1 MPGNIVGPHGPG
13 VNETTTRPTDTA
25 SGNPLD
31 TWFKDCNAG
40 VAGTGTK
47 VPAVWLNKVCALFR
61 QAIRGRTLGP
71 EPVELDDD
79 MLLKCF
85 RDPANIGDGVPVI
98 KQYNTTTRQY
108 ELRSI
113 AGANGVTVTTSGDGN
128 KLVIY
133 GPSPEGDPTTG
144 ANLGDGAEVYKDK
157 VSDALRFRSLV
168 GVNGVAV
175 TEKTDTVEVGL
186 AGQTNAWIMVKRQRS
201 TLGSDVGTPV
211 GTILAD
217 GTYALWS
224 PTYTPQAS
232 GNVIVVRGTLRLD
245 ALSSEG
251 GTAGVARTTIKH
263 GVDHN
268 ASGSYADLVPLH
280 DKFAIETT
288 VSSVDSAI
296 TVIGGVVPVEGD
308 ISPSPATTLTL
319 RVKGSAAGLSAAAA
333 LYLRAGSTLV
343 FEEYAYK
350 SIGIN
355 AT

>member
-201 TLGSDVGTPV
+201 TLGSDVGTPTATLL
-211 GTILAD
+211 GD
-217 GTYALWS
+217 GTYVLWA
-224 PTYTPQAS
+224 PTYTPQAA
-232 GNVIVVRGTLRLD
+232 GNLLVVRAVLRF
-245 ALSSEG
+245 EVTG
-251 GTAGVARTTIKH
+251 GPSDTAGVTTLAVTH
-263 GVDHN
+263 GAEHN
-268 ASGSYADLVPLH
+268 MSGSYANMLGLSEH
-280 DKFAIETT
+280 LGLETVVT
-288 VSSVDSAI
+288 SVDSAI
-296 TVIGGVVPVEGD
+296 QKLGAVVPLEGD
-308 ISPSPATTLTL
+308 ISPTVASLLTL
-319 RVKGSAAGLSAAAA
+319 RIKGKASAGSLN
-333 LYLRAGSTLV
+333 LRAGSTLV